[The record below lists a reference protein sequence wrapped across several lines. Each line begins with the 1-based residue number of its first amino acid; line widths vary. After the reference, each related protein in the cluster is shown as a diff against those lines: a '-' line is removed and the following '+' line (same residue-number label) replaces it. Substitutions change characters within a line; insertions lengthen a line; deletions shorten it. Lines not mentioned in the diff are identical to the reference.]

1 MAENILARMAVEL
14 SARNADFNKGISQS
28 QKLLDGFA
36 KEATSATNLIKGALA
51 GLSVGLLG
59 REIIDVTSEF
69 QKFGAVLTNTL
80 GSRSAANIALRDI
93 ENFAKTTP
101 FAVDELTSS
110 FVKLANQGF
119 TPTTDELR
127 KLGDLASSTGKG
139 FDQLAEAI
147 IDAQTGEFERLKE
160 FGIRASK
167 EGDKVRFT
175 FKGVQTQT
183 EFTSK
188 AIREY
193 ILSLGDAEG
202 VSGAMSAISETLGGQ
217 ISNLGDNWTQFLKV
231 IGDGNKGVLS
241 AGVGLL
247 NNLLGAATEFL
258 KTNRQIQEETAT
270 NAQSGIVKELKELE
284 QISGDV
290 QASADK
296 LIARL
301 EEERQALVDLSRQYS
316 VNDEEGLEQIEIL
329 NRKALVIDAQ
339 ITAINDYTKAQVAS
353 TAAQDEANKK
363 AKESLGLIG
372 GIEKE
377 LKSLEEQRKKSFSTA
392 EIAAF
397 NARISDLKENL
408 EVLNAS
414 RPLTKFAQEL
424 KGFIANGSNQL
435 PEFDLKI
442 AKPEISPDLF
452 PTDAQ
457 IEPPDFSAVQYA
469 FAVIQQG
476 YKDTGV
482 LAEQTLSQMTQQIK
496 ANGDATIST
505 SESSAKAWELQ
516 IQRQQEAANA
526 AVEYGS
532 AVGDA
537 LGAAISGQISFADA
551 MKKLTAQLLQTF
563 LARALGGIIASA
575 ATSGG
580 PPPVAIALAAAG
592 VAAISAMFAKIGGP
606 SKSVSGGGSLAKSS
620 SSAVQR
626 TERMGF
632 DKSEQIVLVQGEFVA
647 RGSDLVLAI
656 NKQNKINQR
665 TGG

>member
-14 SARNADFNKGISQS
+14 SAKTADFNKSLSGAEKTLNAF
-28 QKLLDGFA
+28 QK
-36 KEATSATNLIKGALA
+36 SATDTASLLKGALA
-51 GLSVGLLG
+51 GISFSLLG
-59 REIIDVTSEF
+59 KEIIDVTSEF
-69 QKFGAVLTNTL
+69 QKFEAVLVNTL
-80 GSRSAANIALRDI
+80 GSRSAAKIALSNI
-93 ENFAKTTP
+93 EEFAKTTP

-119 TPTTDELR
+119 KPSTDELR
-127 KLGDLASSTGKG
+127 KLGDLASSTGKS

-160 FGIRASK
+160 FGIRAKK
-167 EGDKVRFT
+167 EGDNVRFT
-175 FKGVQTQT
+175 FKGVETQT
-183 EFTSK
+183 KFTSQ

-202 VSGAMSAISETLGGQ
+202 VSGSMAAISQTLGGQ
-217 ISNLGDNWTQFLKV
+217 ISNLGDSWTQFLKV
-231 IGDGNKGVLS
+231 IGDGNKGALS
-241 AGVGLL
+241 GAVSALNTLL
-247 NNLLGAATEFL
+247 QQATDFL
-258 KTNRQIQEETAT
+258 KTNRQVQEELESG
-270 NAQSGIVKELKELE
+270 AQASIVDELKDMEK
-284 QISGDV
+284 ITGDV
-290 QASADK
+290 EASAAK

-301 EEERQALVDLSRQYS
+301 TEEKEAISALAAPLFA
-316 VNDEEGLEQIEIL
+316 NFEENEKQIETY
-329 NRKALVIDAQ
+329 NNQAKAIEAQ
-339 ITAINDYTKAQVAS
+339 IVAVNDYTNAKLKEIEAVKSAN
-353 TAAQDEANKK
+353 AAQTV
-363 AKESLGLIG
+363 SLGIIQS
-372 GIEKE
+372 IEGQ
-377 LKSLEEQRKKSFSTA
+377 LKSLEEQRKKSFST
-392 EIAAF
+392 EDIAKF
-397 NARISDLKENL
+397 NVKIEELKESL

-424 KGFIANGSNQL
+424 KGFVANGSNQL

-452 PTDAQ
+452 PTEAQ

-469 FAVIQQG
+469 FAVIQKG

-537 LGAAISGQISFADA
+537 LGAAISGQMSFADA
-551 MKKLTAQLLQTF
+551 MKKLTADLLKTF

-592 VAAISAMFAKIGGP
+592 VAAISAMFSKIGGT
-606 SKSVSGGGSLAKSS
+606 SKSVGGSAGLSRT
-620 SSAVQR
+620 SSAAQR
-626 TERMGF
+626 SEKMGF

-647 RGSDLVLAI
+647 RGPDLVLAI